1 MLGFKHW
8 VWSLSIQCL
17 AAQASGDAEE
27 PECVLV
33 WEKKPTLEEE
43 RKAKSLQLPPTF
55 FCGISSDTDTEPDRQ
70 EDFGTELQKV
80 QQARVSVVHSCEVD

>member
-1 MLGFKHW
+1 M
-8 VWSLSIQCL
+8 SIQFD

-43 RKAKSLQLPPTF
+43 RKAKSLQLPLTF
-55 FCGISSDTDTEPDRQ
+55 FCDTNSDTDTEPDKS

-80 QQARVSVVHSCEVD
+80 HQAQVSVMKE

>member
-1 MLGFKHW
+1 M
-8 VWSLSIQCL
+8 
-17 AAQASGDAEE
+17 
-27 PECVLV
+27 LV

-55 FCGISSDTDTEPDRQ
+55 FCDGSADVDSELDRP

-80 QQARVSVVHSCEVD
+80 QQAQVSVMSKTVKQTLCFLFSFKAFLHVLSYMLGKLCLM